1 MIYGSFKLYLISKL
15 GLCIYTNDVMSLAV
29 SLTQLVDRSLKKRI
43 TAPKLKEAG
52 PSITNS
58 LVAIAG
64 RITSYHSEQRS

>member
-1 MIYGSFKLYLISKL
+1 MILGSFKLYLISKL
-15 GLCIYTNDVMSLAV
+15 GLCIYTNDVMLAV

-43 TAPKLKEAG
+43 TATKLKEAG
-52 PSITNS
+52 PLITNS